1 MLFFSYRCSIT
12 ILLLF
17 TLSALQAQEGRVGI
31 GTIYPLAR
39 LAVDSSIMLDQDN
52 VNAGTL
58 GSGALLF
65 GSDYSVGIASR
76 KLTGSITRNGLDF
89 YTGGA
94 RRMHI
99 DSTGKIGI
107 GTSGPLQQLHVT
119 GNAFITNRLG
129 IGEPSPEYGLDVA
142 STAYFGSNVGIWT
155 VPNPSYSLS
164 VVGAARFYNDL
175 RIDGILNPNNTL
187 TIGNNTAIEGS
198 LTVNNGNG
206 IVRSTTSTQMKI
218 KRASIGLVASNF
230 GAGTTITSGYLNFG
244 EDFSAVT
251 VSVGHCKNAEG
262 VGGEW
267 SKVFIVPFDVDVVN
281 NRCRFKLTNVSNSA
295 ISFDASWDIVLVGN

>member
-1 MLFFSYRCSIT
+1 MPFVSHRWLIVILF
-12 ILLLF
+12 LF
-17 TLSALQAQEGRVGI
+17 TLSASYAQEGRVGI
-31 GTIYPLAR
+31 GTIYPQAR

-52 VNAGTL
+52 VNGGTL
-58 GSGALLF
+58 ASGALLF

-89 YTGGA
+89 YTGGT

-107 GTSGPLQQLHVT
+107 GTSGPLQQLHVA

-129 IGEPSPEYGLDVA
+129 IGDPSPEYGLDVE

-164 VVGAARFYNDL
+164 VVGAARYYNDL

-206 IVRSTTSTQMKI
+206 IVRSTNSTQMKI
-218 KRASIGLVASNF
+218 KRASIGLATSNV
-230 GAGTTITSGYLNFG
+230 GAGATLTSGYLNFG

-251 VSVGHCKNAEG
+251 VTVGHCKTAEG
-262 VGGEW
+262 VGGDW
-267 SKVFIVPFDVDVVN
+267 AKVFIVPFEVDVVN
-281 NRCRFKLTNVSNSA
+281 NRCRFKVTNVSNSV
-295 ISFDASWDIVLVGN
+295 ISFDASWEVVLVGN